1 LLVMANGLP
10 TRPGAVQV
18 VLNHRESLAW

>member
-1 LLVMANGLP
+1 MANGLP